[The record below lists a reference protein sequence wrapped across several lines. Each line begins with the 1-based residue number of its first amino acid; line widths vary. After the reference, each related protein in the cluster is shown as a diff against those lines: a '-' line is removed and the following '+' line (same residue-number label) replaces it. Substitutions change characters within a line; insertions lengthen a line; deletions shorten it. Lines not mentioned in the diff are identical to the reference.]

1 MREFLLTVLLAAIIC
16 YLITPLV
23 RDLAIKSG
31 AVMQIRSRDVH
42 VKPTPRW
49 GGLAM
54 WLSMALTLVIVNQLP
69 LVAKSFSRE
78 ATGIFLAGTFILFL
92 GLIDD
97 RFDLDP
103 ITKFAGQAL
112 AGGILLIYG
121 VQILWLP
128 INGITTV
135 PANIGQLL
143 TVLFVMVVINAI
155 NFVDGLD
162 GLATGI
168 VAICAASFFAF
179 SYLLAVINGFSRAG
193 APSLITAVVI
203 GLCLGFLPHNFY
215 PAQIFM
221 GDSGAMFLG
230 LMISAS
236 AITLTGQVDASAIT
250 NENSGTVLLP
260 LLLPFTVLAI
270 PLLDFAMA
278 IIRRI
283 RAGRSPFSADREHL
297 HHRIMR
303 MGLTQ
308 QRTTVVLYLWTAM
321 FAIPTAIAAFIPIP
335 FALLA
340 GLFIFALSVI
350 VIKRNKNKVIIEHNR
365 DSVKKTVTQK
375 DKRVR
380 KS

>member
-1 MREFLLTVLLAAIIC
+1 MREYLVTVLLAAIIT
-16 YLITPLV
+16 YLLTPLV
-23 RDLAIKSG
+23 RDLAIKAG
-31 AVMQIRSRDVH
+31 AVTAIRSRDVH
-42 VKPTPRW
+42 LEPTPRW

-54 WLSMALTLVIVNQLP
+54 WLSMALTLVIVNYLP
-69 LVAKSFSRE
+69 LVHKSFGSE
-78 ATGIFLAGTFILFL
+78 ATGIFLSGTFILLL
-92 GLIDD
+92 GLLDD

-112 AGGILLIYG
+112 AAGILLIYG

-128 INGITTV
+128 INGITTL
-135 PANIGQLL
+135 PTNIGQLL
-143 TVLFVMVVINAI
+143 TILFVMVVINAI

-168 VAICAASFFAF
+168 VMICAASFFAF
-179 SYLLAVINGFSRAG
+179 SYLLAVINGLNRAG

-203 GLCLGFLPHNFY
+203 GLCLGFLPHNFH

-230 LMISAS
+230 LMVSAS

-250 NENSGTVLLP
+250 EENGSSALLP

-278 IIRRI
+278 ILRRVK
-283 RAGRSPFSADREHL
+283 AGRSPFSADREHL

-303 MGLTQ
+303 FGLSQ
-308 QRTTVVLYLWTAM
+308 QRTTIVLYLWTAM
-321 FAIPTAIAAFIPIP
+321 FALPTVIAAFASIWI
-335 FALLA
+335 AILA
-340 GLFIFALSVI
+340 GALIFLSSVWVIKSSKNESVI
-350 VIKRNKNKVIIEHNR
+350 K
-365 DSVKKTVTQK
+365 
-375 DKRVR
+375 
-380 KS
+380 

>member
-1 MREFLLTVLLAAIIC
+1 MREYLVTVLLAAIIT

-23 RDLAIKSG
+23 RDLAIKFG
-31 AVMQIRSRDVH
+31 AVTEIRARDVH
-42 VKPTPRW
+42 IAPTPRW

-54 WLSMALTLVIVNQLP
+54 WLAMALTLVIANYLP
-69 LVAKSFSRE
+69 LVHKSFGQD
-78 ATGIFLAGTFILFL
+78 ATGIFLSGSFILFL
-92 GLIDD
+92 GLLDD

-112 AGGILLIYG
+112 AAGILLIYG

-128 INGITTV
+128 INGITTL
-135 PANIGQLL
+135 PTNIGQLL

-155 NFVDGLD
+155 NFIDGLD

-168 VAICAASFFAF
+168 VMICAASFFAF
-179 SYLLAVINGFSRAG
+179 SYLLAVINGLNRAG

-203 GLCLGFLPHNFY
+203 GLCLGFLPHNFH

-230 LMISAS
+230 LLISAS

-250 NENSGTVLLP
+250 EENGGTALLP

-270 PLLDFAMA
+270 PLIDFVMA
-278 IIRRI
+278 IIRRVK
-283 RAGRSPFSADREHL
+283 AGRSPFTADREHL

-303 MGLTQ
+303 MGVSQ
-308 QRTTVVLYLWTAM
+308 QRTTVILYLWTAM
-321 FAIPTAIAAFIPIP
+321 FAIPTVTAAFVPIWI
-335 FALLA
+335 ALTCGVL
-340 GLFIFALSVI
+340 IFLISVI
-350 VIKRNKNKVIIEHNR
+350 VIKGNKK
-365 DSVKKTVTQK
+365 SVTNV
-375 DKRVR
+375 
-380 KS
+380 

>member
-1 MREFLLTVLLAAIIC
+1 MREYLVTVLLAAIIT
-16 YLITPLV
+16 YLLTPLV
-23 RDLAIKSG
+23 RDLAIKAG
-31 AVMQIRSRDVH
+31 AVTAIRSRDVH
-42 VKPTPRW
+42 LEPTPRW

-54 WLSMALTLVIVNQLP
+54 WLSMALTLVIVNYLP
-69 LVAKSFSRE
+69 LVHKSFGSE
-78 ATGIFLAGTFILFL
+78 ATGIFLSGTFILLL
-92 GLIDD
+92 GLLDD

-112 AGGILLIYG
+112 AAGILLIYG

-128 INGITTV
+128 INGITTL
-135 PANIGQLL
+135 PTNIGQLL
-143 TVLFVMVVINAI
+143 TILFVMVVINAI

-168 VAICAASFFAF
+168 VMICAASFFAF
-179 SYLLAVINGFSRAG
+179 SYLLAVINGLNRAG

-230 LMISAS
+230 LMVSAS

-250 NENSGTVLLP
+250 EENGSSALLP

-278 IIRRI
+278 ILRRVK
-283 RAGRSPFSADREHL
+283 AGRSPFAADREHL

-303 MGLTQ
+303 FGLTQ
-308 QRTTVVLYLWTAM
+308 QRTTIVLYLWTAM
-321 FAIPTAIAAFIPIP
+321 FALPTVIAAFASIWI
-335 FALLA
+335 AILA
-340 GLFIFALSVI
+340 GALIFLSSVLVIKSSKNVSVI
-350 VIKRNKNKVIIEHNR
+350 K
-365 DSVKKTVTQK
+365 
-375 DKRVR
+375 
-380 KS
+380 

>member
-1 MREFLLTVLLAAIIC
+1 MREYLVTVLLAAIIT
-16 YLITPLV
+16 YLLTPLV
-23 RDLAIKSG
+23 RDLAIKAG
-31 AVMQIRSRDVH
+31 AVTAIRSRDVH
-42 VKPTPRW
+42 LEPTPRW

-54 WLSMALTLVIVNQLP
+54 WLSMALTLVIVNYLP
-69 LVAKSFSRE
+69 LVHKSFGSE
-78 ATGIFLAGTFILFL
+78 ATGIFLSGTFILLL
-92 GLIDD
+92 GLLDD

-112 AGGILLIYG
+112 AAGILLIYG

-128 INGITTV
+128 INGITTL
-135 PANIGQLL
+135 PTNIGQLL
-143 TVLFVMVVINAI
+143 TILFVMVVINAI

-168 VAICAASFFAF
+168 VMICAASFFAF
-179 SYLLAVINGFSRAG
+179 SYLLAVINGLNRAG

-203 GLCLGFLPHNFY
+203 GLCLGFLPHNFH

-230 LMISAS
+230 LMVSAS

-250 NENSGTVLLP
+250 EENGSSALLP

-278 IIRRI
+278 ILRRVK
-283 RAGRSPFSADREHL
+283 AGRSPFAADREHL

-303 MGLTQ
+303 FGLTQ
-308 QRTTVVLYLWTAM
+308 QRTTIVLYLWTAM
-321 FAIPTAIAAFIPIP
+321 FALPTVIAAFASIWI
-335 FALLA
+335 AILA
-340 GLFIFALSVI
+340 GALIFLSSVWVIKSSKNASVI
-350 VIKRNKNKVIIEHNR
+350 K
-365 DSVKKTVTQK
+365 
-375 DKRVR
+375 
-380 KS
+380 

>member
-1 MREFLLTVLLAAIIC
+1 MREYLVTVLLAAIIC
-16 YLITPLV
+16 YLITPFV

-31 AVMQIRSRDVH
+31 AVMKIRSRDVH
-42 VKPTPRW
+42 VEPTPRW

-97 RFDLDP
+97 RFELDP

-143 TVLFVMVVINAI
+143 TILFVMVVINAI

-193 APSLITAVVI
+193 APSLITAIVI

-236 AITLTGQVDASAIT
+236 AITLTGQVDASTIT
-250 NENSGTVLLP
+250 AENSGNALLP
-260 LLLPFTVLAI
+260 LLLPFTILAI

-278 IIRRI
+278 IIRRL
-283 RAGRSPFSADREHL
+283 RAGRSPFSADREHI

-335 FALLA
+335 FAFLA
-340 GLFIFALSVI
+340 GLFIFALSVMI
-350 VIKRNKNKVIIEHNR
+350 IKQNKNKVIVDHDRGSGN
-365 DSVKKTVTQK
+365 KTVAK
-375 DKRVR
+375 RDKRVR

>member
-1 MREFLLTVLLAAIIC
+1 MREYLVTVLLSAIIC

-42 VKPTPRW
+42 VAPTPRW

-69 LVAKSFSRE
+69 LVHKSFGRE
-78 ATGIFLAGTFILFL
+78 ATGIFLSGTFILFL

-128 INGITTV
+128 INGITTI

-168 VAICAASFFAF
+168 VAICASCFFAF
-179 SYLLAVINGFSRAG
+179 SYLLAVINGLNRAG

-250 NENSGTVLLP
+250 AENSGSALLP

-278 IIRRI
+278 IVRRL

-321 FAIPTAIAAFIPIP
+321 FAVPTAIAAFIPIWI
-335 FALLA
+335 ALLVGA
-340 GLFIFALSVI
+340 VIFALSI
-350 VIKRNKNKVIIEHNR
+350 LVIKRNRNTVIIEHNR
-365 DSVKKTVTQK
+365 SAKVK
-375 DKRVR
+375 
-380 KS
+380 

>member
-1 MREFLLTVLLAAIIC
+1 MREYLVTVLLAAIIT
-16 YLITPLV
+16 YIITPFV
-23 RDLAIKSG
+23 KDLAVKSG
-31 AVMQIRSRDVH
+31 AVAAIRSRDVH
-42 VKPTPRW
+42 EAPTPRW

-54 WLSMALTLVIVNQLP
+54 WLAMALTLVIVNYLP
-69 LVAKSFSRE
+69 LVHKSFGRE
-78 ATGIFLAGTFILFL
+78 ATGIFLSGTFILFI
-92 GLIDD
+92 GLLDD

-112 AGGILLIYG
+112 AAGILLIYG

-128 INGITTV
+128 INGITTL
-135 PANIGQLL
+135 PTNIGQLL
-143 TVLFVMVVINAI
+143 TVIFVMVVINAI

-168 VAICAASFFAF
+168 VLICAASFFAF
-179 SYLLAVINGFSRAG
+179 SYLLAVINGLNRAG

-230 LMISAS
+230 LLISAS

-250 NENSGTVLLP
+250 QENGGNVLLP
-260 LLLPFTVLAI
+260 LLLPFAILAI

-278 IIRRI
+278 IIRRVK
-283 RAGRSPFSADREHL
+283 AGRSPFDADREHL

-303 MGLTQ
+303 VGLTQ
-308 QRTTVVLYLWTAM
+308 QRTTIILYFWTAM
-321 FAIPTAIAAFIPIP
+321 FALPTVIAAFMPIWV
-335 FALLA
+335 ALLV
-340 GLFIFALSVI
+340 GVVIFGSSFIIIKTNRKLSA
-350 VIKRNKNKVIIEHNR
+350 
-365 DSVKKTVTQK
+365 
-375 DKRVR
+375 
-380 KS
+380 

>member
-1 MREFLLTVLLAAIIC
+1 MREYLVTVLLAAIIT

-31 AVMQIRSRDVH
+31 AVTQIRARDVH
-42 VKPTPRW
+42 SQLTPRW

-54 WLSMALTLVIVNQLP
+54 WLAMALTLVIVNYLP
-69 LVAKSFSRE
+69 LVHKSFGPD
-78 ATGIFLAGTFILFL
+78 ATGIFLSGTFILFL
-92 GLIDD
+92 GLVDD

-112 AGGILLIYG
+112 AAGILLIYG

-128 INGITTV
+128 INGITALPT
-135 PANIGQLL
+135 NIGQLL

-168 VAICAASFFAF
+168 VMICAASFFAF
-179 SYLLAVINGFSRAG
+179 SYLLAVINGFNRAG

-230 LMISAS
+230 LLISAS

-250 NENSGTVLLP
+250 EENGGTALLP
-260 LLLPFTVLAI
+260 LLLPFTILAI
-270 PLLDFAMA
+270 PLLDFVMA
-278 IIRRI
+278 ILRRVK
-283 RAGRSPFSADREHL
+283 AGRSPFTADREHL

-303 MGLTQ
+303 MGISQ
-308 QRTTVVLYLWTAM
+308 QRTTIILCLWTAM
-321 FAIPTAIAAFIPIP
+321 FALPTVIAAFVPIWI
-335 FALLA
+335 ALIS
-340 GLFIFALSVI
+340 GLLIFLISLL
-350 VIKRNKNKVIIEHNR
+350 VIKTNLKKIE
-365 DSVKKTVTQK
+365 V
-375 DKRVR
+375 
-380 KS
+380 

>member
-1 MREFLLTVLLAAIIC
+1 MREYLVTVLLAAIIT
-16 YLITPLV
+16 YLLTPLV
-23 RDLAIKSG
+23 RDLAIKAG
-31 AVMQIRSRDVH
+31 AVTAIRSRDVH
-42 VKPTPRW
+42 LEPTPRW

-54 WLSMALTLVIVNQLP
+54 WLSMALTLVIVNYLP
-69 LVAKSFSRE
+69 LVHKSFGSE
-78 ATGIFLAGTFILFL
+78 ATGIFLSGTFILLL
-92 GLIDD
+92 GLLDD

-112 AGGILLIYG
+112 AAGILLIYG

-128 INGITTV
+128 INGITTL
-135 PANIGQLL
+135 PTNIGQLL
-143 TVLFVMVVINAI
+143 TILFVMVVINAI

-168 VAICAASFFAF
+168 VMICAASFFAF
-179 SYLLAVINGFSRAG
+179 SYLLAVINGLNRAG

-203 GLCLGFLPHNFY
+203 GLCLGFLPHNFH

-230 LMISAS
+230 LMVSAS

-250 NENSGTVLLP
+250 EENGSSALLP

-278 IIRRI
+278 ILRRVK
-283 RAGRSPFSADREHL
+283 AGRSPFSADREHL

-303 MGLTQ
+303 FGLSQ
-308 QRTTVVLYLWTAM
+308 QRTTIVLYLWTAM
-321 FAIPTAIAAFIPIP
+321 FALPTVIAAFASIWI
-335 FALLA
+335 AILA
-340 GLFIFALSVI
+340 GALIFLSSVWVIKSSKNVSVI
-350 VIKRNKNKVIIEHNR
+350 K
-365 DSVKKTVTQK
+365 
-375 DKRVR
+375 
-380 KS
+380 

>member
-1 MREFLLTVLLAAIIC
+1 MREYLVTVLLAAIIT

-23 RDLAIKSG
+23 RDLAIKFG
-31 AVMQIRSRDVH
+31 AVTAIRARDVH
-42 VKPTPRW
+42 IAPTPRW

-54 WLSMALTLVIVNQLP
+54 WLAMALTLVIANYLP
-69 LVAKSFSRE
+69 LVQKSFGQD
-78 ATGIFLAGTFILFL
+78 ATGIFLSGSFILFL
-92 GLIDD
+92 GLLDD

-112 AGGILLIYG
+112 AAGILLIYG

-128 INGITTV
+128 INGITTL
-135 PANIGQLL
+135 PTNIGQLL

-155 NFVDGLD
+155 NFIDGLD

-168 VAICAASFFAF
+168 VMICAASFFAF
-179 SYLLAVINGFSRAG
+179 SYLLAVINGLNRAG

-203 GLCLGFLPHNFY
+203 GLCLGFLPHNFH

-230 LMISAS
+230 LLISAS

-250 NENSGTVLLP
+250 EENGGTALLP

-270 PLLDFAMA
+270 PLIDFVMA
-278 IIRRI
+278 IIRRVK
-283 RAGRSPFSADREHL
+283 AGRSPFTADREHL

-303 MGLTQ
+303 MGVSQ
-308 QRTTVVLYLWTAM
+308 QRTTVILYLWTAM
-321 FAIPTAIAAFIPIP
+321 FAIPTVTAAFVPIWI
-335 FALLA
+335 ALTCGVL
-340 GLFIFALSVI
+340 IFLISI
-350 VIKRNKNKVIIEHNR
+350 FVIKSNKKLITNV
-365 DSVKKTVTQK
+365 
-375 DKRVR
+375 
-380 KS
+380 

>member
-340 GLFIFALSVI
+340 GLFIFALSVL
-350 VIKRNKNKVIIEHNR
+350 VIKRNKNQVIIEHNR
-365 DSVKKTVTQK
+365 GSVGKTVTTRN
-375 DKRVR
+375 KRVR